1 MPASPL
7 TLAFA
12 TSIYRAKL
20 GGSAL
25 PAFLDQLRIATLAI
39 AQTDAEGQ
47 TWSHNAGYAGY
58 TSYAS
63 IDDLPERDPAFA
75 ALIDRLAP
83 HLAEF
88 ANLLEFD
95 LRGHVPVIDSIWVNV
110 LEPGGSHTG
119 HIHTNSVISGTFYL
133 DVPEGAS
140 AIRFEDPRLDK
151 MMAAPPRK
159 ARASAHNKPFVS
171 VQPSPGTV
179 LLWESWLRHE
189 VPVNRANQD
198 RISISFNAVLA

>member
-1 MPASPL
+1 MAQSPL
-7 TLAFA
+7 TLAFS
-12 TSIYRAKL
+12 TSLYRARL
-20 GGSAL
+20 GGPNLAG
-25 PAFLDQLRIATLAI
+25 FLDQLRIATRAL
-39 AQTDAEGQ
+39 AQTDDAGQ
-47 TWSHNAGYAGY
+47 AWSHNAGYAGY

-63 IDDLPERDPAFA
+63 IDSLPERDPAFA
-75 ALIDRLAP
+75 LLVERLAP

-88 ANLLEFD
+88 AALLDFD
-95 LRGHVPVIDSIWVNV
+95 LRGHTPVIDSIWVNV

-119 HIHTNSVISGTFYL
+119 HIHTNSVISGTVYV
-133 DVPEGAS
+133 DVPDGAG

-171 VQPSPGTV
+171 IQPAPGTV

-189 VPVNRANQD
+189 VPVNRAAAD
-198 RISISFNAVLA
+198 RISISFNAVLV

>member
-1 MPASPL
+1 MPASPI

-20 GGSAL
+20 GGPAL
-25 PAFLDQLRIATLAI
+25 PAFLDHLRIAARALA
-39 AQTDAEGQ
+39 QEDAAGQ
-47 TWSHNAGYAGY
+47 AWSHDAGYAGY

-63 IDDLPERDPAFA
+63 IDDLPARSPTFATLVER
-75 ALIDRLAP
+75 LSP
-83 HLAEF
+83 HLAAF
-88 ANLLEFD
+88 ADDLDFD
-95 LRGHVPVIDSIWVNV
+95 LRGHAPVIDSIWVNI

-119 HIHTNSVISGTFYL
+119 HIHTNSVISGTVYV
-133 DVPEGAS
+133 DVPEGSS

-159 ARASAHNKPFVS
+159 ARAAPHNRPFLS
-171 VQPSPGTV
+171 VQPAPGTV

-189 VPVNRANQD
+189 VPVNRAAQD

>member
-1 MPASPL
+1 MPPPI
-7 TLAFA
+7 TLAFS

-20 GGSAL
+20 GGPNV
-25 PAFLDQLRIATLAI
+25 PAFLDELRIACRAI
-39 AQTDAEGQ
+39 AQEDASGQ
-47 TWSHNAGYAGY
+47 AWSHDASYAGY

-63 IDDLPERDPAFA
+63 IHDLPERSPTFAALCERLGPHLAAFA
-75 ALIDRLAP
+75 ADLD
-83 HLAEF
+83 
-88 ANLLEFD
+88 FD
-95 LRGHVPVIDSIWVNV
+95 LRGHIPVVDSIWVNI

-119 HIHTNSVISGTFYL
+119 HIHTNSVISGTFYV
-133 DVPEGAS
+133 DVPDGAS

-159 ARASAHNKPFVS
+159 ARATAHNKPFVS

-198 RISISFNAVLA
+198 RISISFNAVLV

>member
-1 MPASPL
+1 MPSPL

-12 TSIYRAKL
+12 TSLYRAKL
-20 GGSAL
+20 GGPAL
-25 PAFLDQLRIATLAI
+25 PAFLDGLRIATRAL
-39 AQTDAEGQ
+39 AQTDAAGLA
-47 TWSHNAGYAGY
+47 WSQDAGYAGY

-63 IDDLPERDPAFA
+63 IHDLPERDPAFVE
-75 ALIDRLAP
+75 LIERLSP
-83 HLAEF
+83 HLTEF
-88 ANLLEFD
+88 ANLLDFD
-95 LRGHVPVIDSIWVNV
+95 LRGHTPVIDSIWVNV

-119 HIHTNSVISGTFYL
+119 HIHTNSVISGTVYV
-133 DVPEGAS
+133 DVPDGAS

-159 ARASAHNKPFVS
+159 AKASAHNKPFVS

-189 VPVNRANQD
+189 VPVNRASQD